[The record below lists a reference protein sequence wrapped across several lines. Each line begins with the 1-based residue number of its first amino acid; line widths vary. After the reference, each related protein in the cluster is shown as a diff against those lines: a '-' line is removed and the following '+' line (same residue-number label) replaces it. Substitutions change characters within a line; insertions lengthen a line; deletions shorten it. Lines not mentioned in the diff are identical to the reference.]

1 MIYVVYRNAPVYLG
15 HFFQLLSTGRF
26 CFFLPPGVNK
36 KVVQQV
42 LSASLP
48 FFPRNSVAKGVTA
61 YFPGMRPCFDLNF
74 PVLCCL
80 VVQPSSVAPLTGLL
94 ENRTPFFFFLSSS
107 PERGGSSAVSHRL
120 WLCGDWLPDFVC
132 LKLWGVTADMDQLK
146 RSSYN
151 STSYS
156 LLFHLDLLL
165 S

>member
-1 MIYVVYRNAPVYLG
+1 MSAPQY
-15 HFFQLLSTGRF
+15 SRF

-94 ENRTPFFFFLSSS
+94 ENRTPFFFFVLI
-107 PERGGSSAVSHRL
+107 PREEEAPQFPTDFGSV
-120 WLCGDWLPDFVC
+120 GTDC
-132 LKLWGVTADMDQLK
+132 LT
-146 RSSYN
+146 
-151 STSYS
+151 
-156 LLFHLDLLL
+156 LFA
-165 S
+165 

>member
-1 MIYVVYRNAPVYLG
+1 MSAPQY
-15 HFFQLLSTGRF
+15 SRF

-94 ENRTPFFFFLSSS
+94 ENRTPFFFFC
-107 PERGGSSAVSHRL
+107 PHPQREEEAPQFPTDFGSV
-120 WLCGDWLPDFVC
+120 GTDC
-132 LKLWGVTADMDQLK
+132 LT
-146 RSSYN
+146 
-151 STSYS
+151 
-156 LLFHLDLLL
+156 LFA
-165 S
+165 